1 MPRQRVPR
9 LIGTIVFAFAATAA
23 PAAAQD
29 VRGFAPLQTYTSVVH
44 SLNPQLPI
52 EKCRAFANSVMTD
65 ARRTGVDPRLI
76 MAVVTVESDWRT
88 NAQSRVGARGL
99 GQLMPSTAT
108 HLNVDAWDWGQNLRG
123 TASYLRSLINRFH
136 DQPDHYRLA
145 IAGYNAGPNAVARFN
160 GVPPY
165 SETQH
170 YVARVLRVWQQLD
183 ARFGS
188 MWSRMAHRSFAGRV
202 VPTAA
207 LETTTALPPAT
218 MPSDFSLVK
227 IDEPHITDM

>member
-1 MPRQRVPR
+1 M
-9 LIGTIVFAFAATAA
+9 
-23 PAAAQD
+23 
-29 VRGFAPLQTYTSVVH
+29 H

-52 EKCRAFANSVMTD
+52 EKCRAYANSVITD

-76 MAVVTVESDWRT
+76 MAVVTVESDWRV
-88 NAQSRVGARGL
+88 NARSYAGARGL

-136 DQPDHYRLA
+136 KQPDHYRLA
-145 IAGYNAGPNAVARFN
+145 IAGYNAGPGAVAKFN

-170 YVARVLRVWQQLD
+170 YVAKVLRVWQQLS
-183 ARFGS
+183 ARVGAA
-188 MWSRMAHRSFAGRV
+188 WSHATHRSVARLV
-202 VPTAA
+202 VPADV
-207 LETTTALPPAT
+207 ETSDATPLTT
-218 MPSDFSLVK
+218 MPDELPLVRVE
-227 IDEPHITDM
+227 EPHVTDL